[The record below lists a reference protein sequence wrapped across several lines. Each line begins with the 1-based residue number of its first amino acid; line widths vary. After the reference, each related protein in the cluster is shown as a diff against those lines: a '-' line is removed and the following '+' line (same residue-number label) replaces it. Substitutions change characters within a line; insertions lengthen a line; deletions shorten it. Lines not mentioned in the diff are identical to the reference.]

1 MELEFEVMLVL
12 LTGVAIPFFVS
23 VFANVYVRLDKDRKI
38 SSSLSSL
45 IFITAFT
52 NLNLSLS
59 TVRSSLINNLKF

>member
-23 VFANVYVRLDKDRKI
+23 VFANVYVRLDKDRTI
-38 SSSLSSL
+38 TNSLSSL
-45 IFITAFT
+45 DLITAFT